1 MPRLTLK
8 FKDNVIK
15 EYPLGKGGA
24 VKIGRRDSNDIVIE
38 NLAVSG
44 NHAKID
50 SVGEGFLLIDLQS
63 KNGTFV
69 NDKKITSHFL
79 KHDDHIII
87 GKHSL
92 IFGYGPDETRPEE
105 QKPAQGMDQTM
116 VMDTDQQRSL
126 LAKTVSDLA
135 AKDGGQSPLGVLT
148 FLLGGEKEME
158 LEKKL
163 TKIGKDA
170 SSDIVVSGF
179 LVGKT
184 AATVSR
190 RPKGYFFSYVGGM
203 SKPRVND
210 EVVKESVE
218 LKEFDMIEIGNV
230 KMQFI
235 YKN

>member
-15 EYPLGKGGA
+15 EYPLEKGEA
-24 VKIGRRDSNDIVIE
+24 LKIGRRDANDIVIE

-69 NDKKITSHFL
+69 NQKKITSHFL
-79 KHDDHIII
+79 KNNDHIII

-92 IFGYGPDETRPEE
+92 IFGYGPDETPPQE
-105 QKPAQGMDQTM
+105 KAPDQGMDQTM

-135 AKDGGQSPLGVLT
+135 TQDGGQSSLGVLT
-148 FLLGGEKEME
+148 FLQGGEQEIE
-158 LEKKL
+158 LKKKL
-163 TKIGKDA
+163 TKIGKEA

-184 AATVSR
+184 AATISR

-203 SKPRVND
+203 SKPKVND
-210 EVVKESVE
+210 AVVKESVE
-218 LKEFDMIEIGNV
+218 LKEFDTIEIGNV

-235 YKN
+235 YKS